1 MSTVRI
7 EVKLDSSGAVQGVKQ
22 LGSEIDRLPQAAIRA
37 TGGMKEFGGASERSR
52 REMMEAER
60 AAELLGSQ
68 IGMHLP
74 RAVSRFM
81 GESKALGS
89 VLTGVFNF
97 SIYLAAGSA
106 LIGLVGNIGEKMG
119 WWGKQSE
126 EAKKR
131 QEELNK
137 SVDESI
143 KQLDEYNDKID
154 KMQRARGLIGLEG
167 SAKGRAGLLQLQ
179 KDLLVAEASYYQQQ
193 GVFNR
198 ASFEIDSANSRPN
211 SEAATKVANK
221 YFTPLEGDPDKK
233 TLWNQIEEQEIQAEQ
248 KYISAKEALASAKLQ
263 LEYDETQEAKKQQD
277 ERLKNLKSY
286 LAETLKLEIA
296 GISSPASKLG
306 AQFRSDWASA
316 GIAASGVG
324 SAEIAARRKALQVNA
339 VQGLL
344 NLGKENFKTQHS
356 QDADASSLSAESMK
370 EYFDELSKGYDKEKK
385 GLNDAID
392 LMSKNRAIQIDLM
405 KQKKDY
411 IGVMGLEM
419 QTLDEME
426 IEYEGNA
433 EAIAALEQRK
443 RLLVLQTNQDIAKD
457 SEEKFNRTASAIEG
471 MFNRAFSNVKSFSDF
486 WKQAWSQMANYAVSS
501 IAKQVAAW
509 WTGQKSM
516 AQAAKTGGGYFGGG
530 GSGGMQ
536 QGVQSVLSFAG
547 AAPMMAGSSLT
558 GTGAGG
564 YSPMQVLSGYDT
576 VLGSTGT
583 GAIGIG
589 AGLSKFAKSPAAGFM
604 GAMLGYQLAGYGV
617 GQGNLMMGGLGG
629 ALTGAGLGYGISG
642 LLSTSM
648 SASVGSALGISASI
662 AFPVIGALA
671 GLGIGIYMA
680 SRKRGQQKNQSARL
694 VEAYNA
700 AQKKIVDAYLGHKE
714 TYDQATGAL
723 DSIYQNSVSSLSG
736 MGTPGQRSIDAITR
750 GYEDTAQYL
759 QSIEL
764 RREGRISTM
773 SGLPIPEF
781 ASGSNGIIRAGS
793 GGFLS
798 VLHPNEAVLNERA
811 AATLGDS
818 KIKALNS
825 GQGGGGQNLNIQMV
839 FPGVSNPRG
848 FEQTLKSNR
857 GALINIIRQS
867 AHDVGL
873 PYPV

>member
-1 MSTVRI
+1 
-7 EVKLDSSGAVQGVKQ
+7 
-22 LGSEIDRLPQAAIRA
+22 
-37 TGGMKEFGGASERSR
+37 
-52 REMMEAER
+52 
-60 AAELLGSQ
+60 
-68 IGMHLP
+68 
-74 RAVSRFM
+74 
-81 GESKALGS
+81 
-89 VLTGVFNF
+89 
-97 SIYLAAGSA
+97 
-106 LIGLVGNIGEKMG
+106 
-119 WWGKQSE
+119 
-126 EAKKR
+126 
-131 QEELNK
+131 
-137 SVDESI
+137 
-143 KQLDEYNDKID
+143 
-154 KMQRARGLIGLEG
+154 
-167 SAKGRAGLLQLQ
+167 
-179 KDLLVAEASYYQQQ
+179 
-193 GVFNR
+193 
-198 ASFEIDSANSRPN
+198 
-211 SEAATKVANK
+211 
-221 YFTPLEGDPDKK
+221 
-233 TLWNQIEEQEIQAEQ
+233 
-248 KYISAKEALASAKLQ
+248 
-263 LEYDETQEAKKQQD
+263 
-277 ERLKNLKSY
+277 
-286 LAETLKLEIA
+286 
-296 GISSPASKLG
+296 
-306 AQFRSDWASA
+306 
-316 GIAASGVG
+316 
-324 SAEIAARRKALQVNA
+324 
-339 VQGLL
+339 
-344 NLGKENFKTQHS
+344 
-356 QDADASSLSAESMK
+356 
-370 EYFDELSKGYDKEKK
+370 
-385 GLNDAID
+385 
-392 LMSKNRAIQIDLM
+392 
-405 KQKKDY
+405 
-411 IGVMGLEM
+411 
-419 QTLDEME
+419 
-426 IEYEGNA
+426 
-433 EAIAALEQRK
+433 
-443 RLLVLQTNQDIAKD
+443 
-457 SEEKFNRTASAIEG
+457 
-471 MFNRAFSNVKSFSDF
+471 
-486 WKQAWSQMANYAVSS
+486 
-501 IAKQVAAW
+501 
-509 WTGQKSM
+509 
-516 AQAAKTGGGYFGGG
+516 
-530 GSGGMQ
+530 
-536 QGVQSVLSFAG
+536 
-547 AAPMMAGSSLT
+547 
-558 GTGAGG
+558 
-564 YSPMQVLSGYDT
+564 MQVLSGYDT